1 MPVENTV
8 SGAPVHSDGAVL
20 RRESTA
26 VGDRGFAYAFRM
38 KASVHRFG
46 MRDPSDVSELAAAI
60 RAGTID
66 PARIVA
72 VLGKTE
78 GNGLVNDFTR
88 GYLIQSLKQL
98 LGKHGDKPVYVFSGG
113 TEGVLSPHYAVFSV
127 DRFLWKKAVVHW
139 PSVAP

>member
-1 MPVENTV
+1 
-8 SGAPVHSDGAVL
+8 
-20 RRESTA
+20 
-26 VGDRGFAYAFRM
+26 M

-113 TEGVLSPHYAVFSV
+113 TEGVCTALR
-127 DRFLWKKAVVHW
+127 RFLRLDSSEKGDGGLAIGCSLTRDLRPRK
-139 PSVAP
+139 SVRSLRSSWCATQSRRL